1 VANVLLALLVSI
13 PLLAQ
18 PHAQLVTMQD
28 VLSVL
33 VLDPTNVANVSQIG
47 TEVVLVLPVMPVHSP
62 LLDQLSSA
70 IAQPVTI
77 QTVKL
82 VQVMQLENVLYVLK
96 VMLYPVENAPNAVIP
111 TVTSALVPE
120 PVHVTLVLPVIP

>member
-1 VANVLLALLVSI
+1 VLLALLVSI

-18 PHAQLVTMQD
+18 PFAQLVRIPD
-28 VLSVL
+28 VLSVM
-33 VLDPTNVANVSQIG
+33 VLEPANVANVSQII
-47 TEVVLVLPVMPVHSP
+47 TEVVLVLPVMLAHSP

-82 VQVMQLENVLYVLK
+82 VQVMQLENALYVLK